1 VTQDRD
7 RPIRQLPD
15 LTGPQVVELQDAL
28 LSNADRLLTAAL
40 TVLQGDNIA
49 LSRSLVIL
57 ALEESGKA
65 IALHQRRVQIAY
77 APEGERFVND
87 SLNELWANHK
97 KKLELV
103 HQFLVDEQYWF
114 AVEPPDPDATA
125 AYLGAVKRWAE
136 RHDKLKQRG
145 FYVDV
150 SKSGQTMTPAEIKDE
165 PSLRDVIE
173 HVHQIGWQLRL
184 GEHIEAKSQVEW
196 AAAISPVSE
205 AEIEQG
211 RQLYADAGIDR
222 ETIDDLLAAQLEGR
236 PGRVLN
242 NDAYRLHLP
251 GPDSAP
257 FAHLGKP
264 GYEAESRELLRLA
277 RESDD
282 APDTA

>member
-1 VTQDRD
+1 VAQDRG
-7 RPIRQLPD
+7 RPVRQLLD

-28 LSNADRLLTAAL
+28 LSNADRLLTSAL
-40 TVLQGDNIA
+40 AVLEGDNIA

-77 APEGERFVND
+77 APEGESFVND
-87 SLNELWANHK
+87 SLNGQWANHK

-114 AVEPPDPDATA
+114 AVEPPDPDANA

-150 SKSGQTMTPAEIKDE
+150 SKSGQTMTPAEINDE
-165 PSLRDVIE
+165 PSLRNVIE

-184 GEHIEAKSQVEW
+184 GEHIEAKSQAEL
-196 AAAISPVSE
+196 ATAILPASE
-205 AEIEQG
+205 AEIEQA
-211 RQLYADAGIDR
+211 RQLYVDADIDQ
-222 ETIDDLLAAQLEGR
+222 ETIDDLLADQREGR

-242 NDAYRLHLP
+242 NDAYRLHLR
-251 GPDSAP
+251 GPETEP

-264 GYEAESRELLRLA
+264 GHEAETRELLRLA
-277 RESDD
+277 GSWDVAD
-282 APDTA
+282 SA